1 MNFKKIQKDAAK
13 RYGSEEAGK
22 RVAGSILKKVLKK
35 EEIGSND
42 PETSYEDGGT
52 DENRDI
58 IVTANDLYYYP
69 KDKLVATFWHAYP
82 GTGEHIFHQGD
93 VVKPNDKYYK
103 MILNSPALEEDSDYE
118 FDEEENNSTSKN
130 LPTAP
135 SQEETDA
142 NQVYENDLNEA
153 ALSPKAVEYIKNY
166 IDKFDE
172 RAMAVKLVDIAL
184 KSSAGVESSDLPDT
198 STFANGVDEIQS
210 LLEDQEYN
218 KAYQMAKE
226 TAQEMLDE
234 EGFGNLNEAK
244 EFTKGG
250 DQVNPYELEKGTYY
264 ELDCQKDGAKDTKKA
279 KAKAIKNLNKNPK
292 YYSDLFSKNYDDK
305 PNTSD
310 QMQIVKESLKNLIN
324 DDKGQYLL
332 TETQFFTWDAKL
344 WNKRRKVVQNKNA
357 RHNLNFS
364 DHKQTADFENGKG
377 TTIPWSDVP
386 LITLVRK
393 KLKDA
398 FGDSAKDLKCEG
410 NLYYDCKKTGIGYH
424 GDTERRKVIGVRLG
438 KEMTIHYMWY
448 HNYKPVGVNI
458 SMKLN
463 PGDIYCMSEKTVG
476 TDWMKKKIYTLR
488 HAAGASMYTTNTP
501 NIILSNPKTKGD
513 ITKYNIK
520 ISYQYII

>member
-1 MNFKKIQKDAAK
+1 MQNIQKLYQDLHEGKISKNQFLFQLRKDSRINSFFTSANSYDETVRILKNRGLLFEKHLTPAETKKKESIITSMKDTFKGPAPAMYAIATKKAEKLAEDNLDEDYEVSMAEDSLDSIIQAAMKLKSELGGQEVNLPAWVQDHITNSENYINQAAKGYHEADAEMANHAGEENESMYEARFKKGEDIGEKGMNFKKIQKDAAK

-324 DDKGQYLL
+324 DIL
-332 TETQFFTWDAKL
+332 
-344 WNKRRKVVQNKNA
+344 
-357 RHNLNFS
+357 
-364 DHKQTADFENGKG
+364 
-377 TTIPWSDVP
+377 
-386 LITLVRK
+386 
-393 KLKDA
+393 
-398 FGDSAKDLKCEG
+398 
-410 NLYYDCKKTGIGYH
+410 
-424 GDTERRKVIGVRLG
+424 
-438 KEMTIHYMWY
+438 
-448 HNYKPVGVNI
+448 
-458 SMKLN
+458 
-463 PGDIYCMSEKTVG
+463 SEK
-476 TDWMKKKIYTLR
+476 
-488 HAAGASMYTTNTP
+488 
-501 NIILSNPKTKGD
+501 
-513 ITKYNIK
+513 
-520 ISYQYII
+520 